1 MHKNININKSV
12 ILLASFF
19 TIFFFN
25 FSLIIKYNANHQ
37 KSLAKNRILQE
48 IETVLGPTTNQF
60 PLSSAPLVLGAVE
73 TQVKVEDDRVA
84 NLQNF
89 FKRYGSPLADHA
101 DLIVKVSDQY
111 GFYYG
116 LIPAIS
122 MAESGGCLKIPENSH
137 NCYGLGIYGDKV
149 WRFDSYEQG
158 IETLAKILKEKY
170 IDHGL
175 HTPSEIMAKYT
186 PGSPNG
192 SWANSVR
199 FFIDKL
205 EQ

>member
-1 MHKNININKSV
+1 MKFNRF
-12 ILLASFF
+12 LLLLTGFF
-19 TIFFFN
+19 VVFFLN
-25 FSLIIKYNANHQ
+25 FSLILSYNASHQ
-37 KSLAKNRILQE
+37 RHLAQQRILKE

-60 PLSSAPLVLGAVE
+60 ALSSAPLVLGAVE
-73 TQVKVEDDRVA
+73 TQVGLSDARSD
-84 NLQNF
+84 NLRTF
-89 FKRYGSPLADHA
+89 FKRYSSPLADYA
-101 DLIVKVSDQY
+101 EFIVKISDQY

-122 MAESGGCLKIPENSH
+122 MAESGGCRVIPEGSH

-149 WRFDSYEQG
+149 WRFNSYEEG
-158 IETLAKILKEKY
+158 IEALAKILKEKY

-175 HTPSEIMAKYT
+175 HTPGEIMEKYT
-186 PGSPNG
+186 PSSNG

-199 FFIDKL
+199 FFIGKL